1 MLEMWHTTSP
11 LELPTI
17 WETVKLPRPVDA
29 SKLRGPRMKGPQG
42 GYCRVSVR
50 TLRYTPQKWQAR
62 SQTSRPE
69 RQLETASAGYQ
80 RWSRLARSIRTSEG
94 NQSPLRGEIL
104 GPANHGPNRH
114 GLTRPRS
121 STLGGVRVQPHGDSY
136 FLPGKVADRSVTFL
150 LNS

>member
-69 RQLETASAGYQ
+69 RQLEPFTLPLTN
-80 RWSRLARSIRTSEG
+80 RFSRLPEMEPA
-94 NQSPLRGEIL
+94 GEVHPDI
-104 GPANHGPNRH
+104 GGEPIAPPRRNP
-114 GLTRPRS
+114 RPRKPRAKQARPHQAEIEHA
-121 STLGGVRVQPHGDSY
+121 GG
-136 FLPGKVADRSVTFL
+136 GKGTTTWR
-150 LNS
+150 